1 MNNVSA
7 GVVLATTAWLCMFL
21 RACSNWHW
29 YFRSAFV
36 ACKTSW
42 NWQSEKHVQTRSTNW
57 RLNPS
62 SCLGSIPVISTKGRC
77 VFPSLSCLDRCSG
90 ACGVEL
96 NGAGKVGSIC
106 RMRQTVSLNLLHLV
120 SLCPHWRA
128 MASLQWALIW
138 EITLY
143 PAGSWGNVEEHIKPS
158 LWIRPCALLWGQVK
172 GGKSISRGLWLY
184 SFTLSVSRCHV
195 YFFSVSARVFCYCY
209 FSVFI
214 SSAVVLQS
222 GIIWRLDTL
231 KI

>member
-1 MNNVSA
+1 MLCHTVCFWFTKNNIFMSHSFFCESDLWSHYVFDLLKIIHSLEFLFFYLRIALQWCAVWFNSLNLTVSKESFICESDYIGHAVWQSMNNVSA

-62 SCLGSIPVISTKGRC
+62 SCLESIPVISTKGRC

-106 RMRQTVSLNLLHLV
+106 RIRQTVSWIFCTW
-120 SLCPHWRA
+120 S
-128 MASLQWALIW
+128 
-138 EITLY
+138 
-143 PAGSWGNVEEHIKPS
+143 PS
-158 LWIRPCALLWGQVK
+158 VLTE
-172 GGKSISRGLWLY
+172 GLWPH
-184 SFTLSVSRCHV
+184 CNEP
-195 YFFSVSARVFCYCY
+195 
-209 FSVFI
+209 
-214 SSAVVLQS
+214 
-222 GIIWRLDTL
+222 
-231 KI
+231 